1 MYKIDDVQ
9 ILDFAIEYV
18 NEALRSLNL
27 NHLLMQVTNNLHFY
41 QVKIKLVSGQRALF
55 YYLSKN
61 EGP

>member
-27 NHLLMQVTNNLHFY
+27 KTCIGFNHLLMQVTNNLHFY
-41 QVKIKLVSGQRALF
+41 LEL
-55 YYLSKN
+55 YLSKN
-61 EGP
+61 EGR